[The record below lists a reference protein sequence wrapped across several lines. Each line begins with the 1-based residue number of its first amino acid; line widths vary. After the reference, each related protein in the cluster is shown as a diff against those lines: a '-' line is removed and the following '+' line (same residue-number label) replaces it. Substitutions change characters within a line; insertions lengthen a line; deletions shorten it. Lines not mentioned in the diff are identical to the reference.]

1 LNIIYL
7 SFGFG
12 FGFGFE
18 FIFTFRN
25 SYKIMIKK
33 TFSKTFYALFFSTFL
48 ILNAGDALATA
59 ITNDDITSL
68 VAANTNCATDAFCGD
83 AAGDTPAG
91 VTICAPITQELTVT
105 IKSATGGITRSFY
118 KCNGTAALD
127 QAQLRAL
134 CMVNC
139 QFIVSRLKGD
149 VADEVYNTSQNT
161 FTKSMCNALRVVTG
175 SAGKT
180 FAAFAIIATG
190 IGFFTGKV
198 SWGLMIGVTAGIATM
213 FGAPSIVA
221 AISGQDLK
229 TSCKIN

>member
-1 LNIIYL
+1 
-7 SFGFG
+7 
-12 FGFGFE
+12 
-18 FIFTFRN
+18 
-25 SYKIMIKK
+25 MIKK
-33 TFSKTFYALFFSTFL
+33 LFSKTFYALFFTTSL
-48 ILNAGDALATA
+48 MINGGDALGAGSANADDTVTTA
-59 ITNDDITSL
+59 ITSATTCTAAAICND
-68 VAANTNCATDAFCGD
+68 G
-83 AAGDTPAG
+83 
-91 VTICAPITQELTVT
+91 TVT
-105 IKSATGGITRSFY
+105 GNDWVVTSTTCPNEFTITLKSATGGITRSFY
-118 KCNGTAALD
+118 KCNNSTAFSTAEI
-127 QAQLRAL
+127 QKI
-134 CMVNC
+134 CVTNC
-139 QFIVSRLKGD
+139 EFIKSRLKGD
-149 VADEVYNTSQNT
+149 VADESYNINQNT

>member
-1 LNIIYL
+1 
-7 SFGFG
+7 
-12 FGFGFE
+12 
-18 FIFTFRN
+18 
-25 SYKIMIKK
+25 MIKK
-33 TFSKTFYALFFSTFL
+33 LFSKTFYALFFSTFL
-48 ILNAGDALATA
+48 MINGGDAMATA
-59 ITNDDITSL
+59 TTDDVMTNT
-68 VAANTNCATDAFCGD
+68 VAANSDCAGSTLCT
-83 AAGDTPAG
+83 AAGTPVG
-91 VTICAPITQELTVT
+91 VVICSPATQELIVT
-105 IKSATGGITRSFY
+105 IKSATGGIQRSFY
-118 KCNGTAALD
+118 KCNGTTALD

-139 QFIVSRLKGD
+139 QYIVSKLKGD
-149 VADEVYNTSQNT
+149 VADEQYNISQNT
-161 FTKSMCNALRVVTG
+161 FSKSMCNALRVVTG

-229 TSCKIN
+229 TACKIK